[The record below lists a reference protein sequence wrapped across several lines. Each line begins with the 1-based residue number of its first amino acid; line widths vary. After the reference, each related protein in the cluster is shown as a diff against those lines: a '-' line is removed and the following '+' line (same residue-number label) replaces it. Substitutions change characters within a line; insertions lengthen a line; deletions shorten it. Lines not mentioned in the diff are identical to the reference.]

1 MGKKGENQNGLV
13 SGRFLTRMAPASSQD
28 FVLAGTPGQSL
39 MDRQLLA
46 LTRDDREKSRLVQ
59 RRPASTPLG
68 WAACLTSFPR
78 LYSLLAYP
86 GPLRESSWFGS
97 SVIAL
102 TEC

>member
-1 MGKKGENQNGLV
+1 MVLRSLIQKLILGNLLL
-13 SGRFLTRMAPASSQD
+13 FLLLITR
-28 FVLAGTPGQSL
+28 
-39 MDRQLLA
+39 LA

-68 WAACLTSFPR
+68 WAACFTSFPR

-102 TEC
+102 TSW